1 MLKNSASL
9 PYGNLILLFRILIL
23 THLFEEVIR
32 PFNRLHYIIIK
43 PVIQRLIAILYL
55 LSSVEKYIMI
65 HTINTY

>member
-1 MLKNSASL
+1 MLKNPVSL
-9 PYGNLILLFRILIL
+9 QRGNLILLFRIPIL

-65 HTINTY
+65 HAINTY